1 MVGKKKTKG
10 NGIFNIEGMKLKTI
24 KYAKYEQELPQS
36 GKHIICQLRNEN
48 IIVYQAFN
56 PNISKWAIEN
66 QKFGGSHYKFS
77 RMSWIK
83 PNFLWMM
90 YRAGWARKAHQQQIL
105 AIEISKTNFETLLE
119 EAVHST
125 YIEEIYGTR
134 EKWKSKLEGSL
145 VRLQW
150 DPDHNPNGGKLERR
164 AIQIGIKGELLEK
177 FGKEWIISIEDI
189 TEFVHKQKS
198 ILDSGKMEDLFVIE
212 EQSISLEKEGIIN
225 KLQISRT

>member
-1 MVGKKKTKG
+1 
-10 NGIFNIEGMKLKTI
+10 MKLKTI
-24 KYAKYEQELPQS
+24 KYSCYEKELPQS
-36 GKHIICQLRNEN
+36 GKHIIGQLHNEN

-56 PNISKWAIEN
+56 PNISKWAIEH

-90 YRAGWARKAHQQQIL
+90 YRAGWAMKEHKQNIL
-105 AIEISKTNFETLLE
+105 AIEISRTNFEILLK
-119 EAVHST
+119 EAVHSS

-134 EKWKSKLEGSL
+134 EKWKSDLGKSQ

-150 DPDHNPNGGKLERR
+150 DPDHNPYGKKLERR

-177 FGKEWIISIEDI
+177 FGREWIVSIEDI
-189 TEFVHKQKS
+189 TEFAHKQKS
-198 ILDSGKMEDLFVIE
+198 ILDSGEMENFHVIE
-212 EQSISLEKEGIIN
+212 EEIISMQNKELID
-225 KLQISRT
+225 KLQISQKHNPT